1 MLAIVNSCWA
11 GPAPTTLCIAE
22 ACKQRCLGAAVDTL
36 WMMQR
41 TETTAERNRR
51 TFCRAMITAAEDAT
65 ISQGSLLLVWRGF
78 RMVGRR

>member
-1 MLAIVNSCWA
+1 
-11 GPAPTTLCIAE
+11 
-22 ACKQRCLGAAVDTL
+22 
-36 WMMQR
+36 MQR